1 MLYPKFRVIHETSGL
16 PKTFGIT
23 RYFGLPTTQW
33 FSKLHR
39 IGFGYPLGTGTRVL
53 RNFRICLILSIWTF
67 GLPADFICQNICI
80 ISTVPVLPVLIR
92 LPFSMSLFWILILH
106 KLLVTC
112 FLAVGTF
119 PQATETTVLCLASP
133 TSISGYTASNPNYFY
148 ISLIHLM
155 KKRNFSFPIP
165 PRIVQRLFDM
175 QDVQLQQFS
184 IRMILKWEVGKNQ
197 FYFPIFLARAVQAA
211 AAYFYPMAN
220 MKCQSFGCKNR
231 RRGKTSR
238 RVENMMLASKLRIC
252 SLDIIVNTVFVYLKL
267 FNNTVFF
274 FLFMFCIMLIKWEF
288 MERLKSKP
296 LSLPLA

>member
-1 MLYPKFRVIHETSGL
+1 MIFKTASGRV
-16 PKTFGIT
+16 
-23 RYFGLPTTQW
+23 W
-33 FSKLHR
+33 
-39 IGFGYPLGTGTRVL
+39 
-53 RNFRICLILSIWTF
+53 
-67 GLPADFICQNICI
+67 
-80 ISTVPVLPVLIR
+80 VPVGHWYKSLTDFLNLFDFKHLDFWTSSR
-92 LPFSMSLFWILILH
+92 FHMSKGMLHFNSNLLFLFYLFWSDCHFHNYSNSLFWILILH

-112 FLAVGTF
+112 FLAVGSF

-165 PRIVQRLFDM
+165 PRIVQRLFEHAGRPTPTVLHLYDIEM
-175 QDVQLQQFS
+175 GSGEKFISFS
-184 IRMILKWEVGKNQ
+184 N
-197 FYFPIFLARAVQAA
+197 FLAQAAQAA

-238 RVENMMLASKLRIC
+238 RVENMMLASKLWIC
-252 SLDIIVNTVFVYLKL
+252 NLDTKVNTVFVHLKL

-274 FLFMFCIMLIKWEF
+274 FLFLFCIMLIKWEF
-288 MERLKSKP
+288 LESFKSNP
-296 LSLPLA
+296 HSLPLA

>member
-1 MLYPKFRVIHETSGL
+1 MIFKTALGRGWVPVGHWYKSLTDFLNLFDFKHLDFWTSGQ
-16 PKTFGIT
+16 FHM
-23 RYFGLPTTQW
+23 
-33 FSKLHR
+33 SKGMLHFNP
-39 IGFGYPLGTGTRVL
+39 IVL
-53 RNFRICLILSIWTF
+53 FLFYLFWSDCHFHNYS
-67 GLPADFICQNICI
+67 N
-80 ISTVPVLPVLIR
+80 
-92 LPFSMSLFWILILH
+92 SLFWILILH

-112 FLAVGTF
+112 FLAVGSF

-184 IRMILKWEVGKNQ
+184 IRMILKWEVGKNH

-238 RVENMMLASKLRIC
+238 RVENMMLASKLWIC
-252 SLDIIVNTVFVYLKL
+252 NLDTKVNTVFVHLKL

-274 FLFMFCIMLIKWEF
+274 FLFLFCIMLIKWEF
-288 MERLKSKP
+288 LESFKSNP
-296 LSLPLA
+296 HSLPLA